1 MLLTALSILASTA
14 LAFDHSALSSVLASH
29 VRKEG
34 VNYTALATNR
44 APLSA
49 YLDSLAAA
57 DLSGA
62 EKAEQMAFWL
72 NAYNAMTLD
81 VMAQEWPVLSI
92 QQVDVGEV
100 WKARTRMLA
109 GKKRTLDA
117 IEHAQL
123 RPMGDARI
131 HAALVCAAKSCPPL
145 RPTAYTV
152 ADLEAELDAAAR
164 AWVAT
169 TAVTLNRTK
178 KHISL
183 SRIFEWFAED
193 FTAAYSTYDI
203 PNVEG
208 AHEVALNF
216 VATYSSP
223 KERVWIRSG
232 DYTVD
237 WASYDWSV
245 NGQ

>member
-1 MLLTALSILASTA
+1 MVA
-14 LAFDHSALSSVLASH
+14 
-29 VRKEG
+29 
-34 VNYTALATNR
+34 
-44 APLSA
+44 APRL
-49 YLDSLAAA
+49 
-57 DLSGA
+57 
-62 EKAEQMAFWL
+62 
-72 NAYNAMTLD
+72 
-81 VMAQEWPVLSI
+81 
-92 QQVDVGEV
+92 VGEV